1 MGQPSA
7 LFLKIPM
14 SKTAFGK
21 WMAAPVK
28 HIADY
33 DDWREMNPVMAAHF
47 DELADSFYTLNVKN
61 VADLMDAAAER
72 SEFFCCEYD
81 DEEKTAFVADVEQ
94 DANPSEIA
102 LALAALRSAEA
113 FADGDAPGF
122 IYVFPALSGG
132 DPDALLKI
140 SQGASHFLPVGD
152 SSPEVLYFTNEAE
165 EFIETML
172 EDED

>member
-21 WMAAPVK
+21 WMAAPIK

-47 DELADSFYTLNVKN
+47 DEWGDSFYTLNFKRVSE
-61 VADLMDAAAER
+61 LIDAAAKR

-81 DEEKTAFVADVEQ
+81 DEEKAAFVADVEQ
-94 DANPSEIA
+94 DANPAEIA
-102 LALAALRSAEA
+102 IALAALRGAEA
-113 FADGDAPGF
+113 FADGGTPGF

-132 DPDALLKI
+132 DPDALLEI
-140 SQGASHFLPVGD
+140 RQGSSCFLPVGD